1 MKIEISGAGGVSSP
15 GIRFPRTSF
24 PFAGVG
30 WRLHADHLSRIMT
43 PGKGLENQKMENRCN
58 TLETYPR
65 NNMKTTTC
73 WMPGEFQGS

>member
-30 WRLHADHLSRIMT
+30 SFYMQIILAESW
-43 PGKGLENQKMENRCN
+43 PLERA
-58 TLETYPR
+58 
-65 NNMKTTTC
+65 
-73 WMPGEFQGS
+73 